1 MDSKIFLQSHRSKK
15 SSNTSS
21 GLNVQFKGRRKLL
34 PLNDVVESVSQ
45 YEQYLEE
52 RKACNKIRLTCQVN
66 PICTNVLFNCVTEIV
81 RNEGGD
87 DVEVLNYQDI
97 EDNIKSL
104 SISGNKPSDIKFWS
118 GNTWSSSTITLNGT
132 SYEKHITNAIRDTQ
146 LSNKDNGFIYH
157 CGIDIMN
164 NHLIRS
170 NTFKTVC
177 KEDSKE
183 DSKEDIKGDL
193 LFNTIGDSMRNVNG
207 DVINETLYFPDGIE
221 PKNVSSHIYRVDDIL
236 SFDDAKKTR
245 LIKKYNGW
253 IGFNNRSKIKSYSDF
268 KKGEIMDIERPIMY
282 KNSGDF
288 VDMYPDRSLY
298 SFVPK
303 FNSKRKRIEKNWDY
317 YLTYPSS
324 STTKGFD
331 EFIDNSL
338 NSIKS
343 LYFDENTSGDNGG
356 SQLVIYGII
365 KHGLHVGDF
374 VNIYKTYFDTVDGK
388 RVEKNE
394 MVMYSAEVSNV
405 VDDYIFIVRGN
416 STLISDSWYTLSD
429 EEINNPKLEITYD
442 GHVYKIDTS
451 KKFFML
457 TKGNDNDL
465 QRRFFIINNKYV
477 CFDFDLKNVSFKKVV
492 NGIECDY
499 YVRIF
504 SKLPNFKNASSI
516 TSSEYDIYKNN
527 CEAIRTYQGDEY
539 NFENHISRL
548 AFAKNIY
555 GDDIGEIVFTD
566 DIDISKIKDNL
577 GRPITSLY
585 LIFFKSNQGYK
596 EWYGFDKEINPSSD
610 NVTYSHCFG
619 KLTCGYETSEESKY
633 GGGGIK
639 SIFQLTNINDDNP
652 KGIDMSMGKL
662 NGLDSSTEII
672 YGKHKNFYGDICC
685 YNGYYAVEEII
696 QPILYRFNTAQRESL
711 ESKSNKY
718 FSAYNYDE
726 ITYDDYDTT
735 EDFTITT
742 KTVNNV
748 NSKKEGYYYNPSY
761 EIEIKTLGKLKS
773 VSPDFLTIR
782 EIAYYQDEKVYSFIT
797 STYHYLGVGDKAMIY
812 DSAQDKY
819 YRLVTVK
826 NNDSNYKKFFC
837 KVYDENGVNET
848 NIKYINN
855 DGEEILLKNSKNDKV
870 NGFYLSDFKLFK
882 IDNLDIP
889 SYARILKDGTC
900 RYVWRDVEQ
909 NGFSSTS
916 SSVEEYPFTNG
927 ALYINKK
934 IDIYVRRQD
943 PYAEW
948 GLYDNSDISGDESYT
963 DIITEDN
970 YIKSDDIKC

>member
-21 GLNVQFKGRRKLL
+21 GLNIQFKGRRKLL

-45 YEQYLEE
+45 YEQYIEE
-52 RKACNKIRLTCQVN
+52 RKACSKIRLTCQVN

-97 EDNIKSL
+97 DANIDPNSL
-104 SISGNKPSDIKFWS
+104 SISGNKPTRIDFWCRSDW
-118 GNTWSSSTITLNGT
+118 TSSTVTLDGT
-132 SYEKHITNAIRDTQ
+132 PYGKHVTNAIRDTQ
-146 LSNKDNGFIYH
+146 LSNEDNGFIYH

-177 KEDSKE
+177 KENSK
-183 DSKEDIKGDL
+183 SH

-207 DVINETLYFPDGIE
+207 KVINETLYFPDGIA
-221 PKNVSSHIYRVDDIL
+221 PKNISSHIYRVDDIL
-236 SFDDAKKTR
+236 SFDEAKKTR

-268 KKGEIMDIERPIMY
+268 KKGDIMDIERPIMY
-282 KNSGDF
+282 KNGGDF

-317 YLTYPSS
+317 YITYPSS
-324 STTKGFD
+324 STTDGFD
-331 EFIDNSL
+331 EFIDKSL

-356 SQLVIYGII
+356 SQFVIYGII
-365 KHGLHVGDF
+365 KHGLRVGDF

-394 MVMYSAEVSNV
+394 MFMYSAEVSNV

-429 EEINNPKLEITYD
+429 KEINKPKLEITYD
-442 GHVYKIDTS
+442 GHRYKIDSS
-451 KKFFML
+451 KKFF
-457 TKGNDNDL
+457 TCNDDST
-465 QRRFFIINNKYV
+465 RKFFVINNKYV

-555 GDDIGEIVFTD
+555 GDDIGEVVFTD

-596 EWYGFDKEINPSSD
+596 EWYGFDGKNINPSSE

-633 GGGGIK
+633 VGREIN
-639 SIFQLTNINDDNP
+639 SIFQINNIGDTNGIDVCNINESGNTNCNSYYS
-652 KGIDMSMGKL
+652 K
-662 NGLDSSTEII
+662 TEII

-685 YNGYYAVEEII
+685 YNGYYGVEEII
-696 QPILYRFNTAQRESL
+696 QPIMYRFNTAQRESSI
-711 ESKSNKY
+711 SKSSVY
-718 FSAYNYDE
+718 FSKYNYDE
-726 ITYDDYDTT
+726 IIYDDYDTT
-735 EDFTITT
+735 ENFTITT

-761 EIEIKTLGKLKS
+761 EIKIKTLGKLKS

-782 EIAYYQDEKVYSFIT
+782 EIAYYPDEKVYSFIT

-826 NNDSNYKKFFC
+826 NKDSNYKKFFC
-837 KVYDENGVNET
+837 KVYDENGLKET
-848 NIKYINN
+848 NIDYIDN
-855 DGEEILLKNSKNDKV
+855 DGGSKVLTNSKDDKV

-900 RYVWRDVEQ
+900 RYIWRDVEQ

>member
-146 LSNKDNGFIYH
+146 LSNKDNGFVYH
-157 CGIDIMN
+157 CGIDVMN

-177 KEDSKE
+177 KEDSK
-183 DSKEDIKGDL
+183 GD
-193 LFNTIGDSMRNVNG
+193 LFNTIGDSMRNVKG

-268 KKGEIMDIERPIMY
+268 KNGEIMDIERPIMY
-282 KNSGDF
+282 KNGGDF

-324 STTKGFD
+324 STTEGFD

-394 MVMYSAEVSNV
+394 MVMYSAEVNNV

-442 GHVYKIDTS
+442 GHVYKIDRS
-451 KKFFML
+451 RKFFICTDDL
-457 TKGNDNDL
+457 TRK
-465 QRRFFIINNKYV
+465 FFIINNKYV

-527 CEAIRTYQGDEY
+527 CEAIKTYQGDEY

-596 EWYGFDKEINPSSD
+596 EWYGFDNKDINPSSD

-633 GGGGIK
+633 GGGEIK
-639 SIFQLTNINDDNP
+639 SIFQINNISDTNGS
-652 KGIDMSMGKL
+652 GIDMSRI
-662 NGLDSSTEII
+662 NGADSDTEII

-696 QPILYRFNTAQRESL
+696 QPIMYRFNTAQRESL
-711 ESKSNKY
+711 ASKSDEY

-773 VSPDFLTIR
+773 VSPDFLGIR
-782 EIAYYQDEKVYSFIT
+782 EITNENGVYSFTT

-812 DSAQDKY
+812 DSSQDKY

-826 NNDSNYKKFFC
+826 HKDSNYKKFFC

-848 NIKYINN
+848 NIDYINN
-855 DGEEILLKNSKNDKV
+855 DGIKTVLKNSKDDSV

-889 SYARILKDGTC
+889 SYASILKDGTC

>member
-146 LSNKDNGFIYH
+146 LSNKDNGFVYH
-157 CGIDIMN
+157 CGIDVMN

-177 KEDSKE
+177 KEDSK
-183 DSKEDIKGDL
+183 GD
-193 LFNTIGDSMRNVNG
+193 LFNTIGDSMRNVKG

-221 PKNVSSHIYRVDDIL
+221 PKNVSSHIYRVGDIL

-268 KKGEIMDIERPIMY
+268 KNGEIMDIERPIMY
-282 KNSGDF
+282 KNGGDF

-324 STTKGFD
+324 STTEGFD

-394 MVMYSAEVSNV
+394 MVMYSAEVNNV

-442 GHVYKIDTS
+442 GHVYKIDRS
-451 KKFFML
+451 RKFFICTDDL
-457 TKGNDNDL
+457 TRK
-465 QRRFFIINNKYV
+465 FFIINNKYV

-527 CEAIRTYQGDEY
+527 CEAIKTYQGDEY

-596 EWYGFDKEINPSSD
+596 EWYGFDNKDINPSSD

-633 GGGGIK
+633 GGGEIK
-639 SIFQLTNINDDNP
+639 SIFQINNISDTNGS
-652 KGIDMSMGKL
+652 GIDMSRI
-662 NGLDSSTEII
+662 NGADSDTEII

-696 QPILYRFNTAQRESL
+696 QPIMYRFNTAQRESL
-711 ESKSNKY
+711 ASKSDEY

-773 VSPDFLTIR
+773 VSPDFLGIR
-782 EIAYYQDEKVYSFIT
+782 EITNENGVYSFTT

-812 DSAQDKY
+812 DSSQDKY

-826 NNDSNYKKFFC
+826 HKDSNYKKFFC

-848 NIKYINN
+848 NIDYINN
-855 DGEEILLKNSKNDKV
+855 DGIKTVLKNSKDDSV

-889 SYARILKDGTC
+889 SYASILKDGTC

>member
-21 GLNVQFKGRRKLL
+21 GLNIQFKGRRKLL

-45 YEQYLEE
+45 YEQYIEE
-52 RKACNKIRLTCQVN
+52 RKACSKIRLTCQVN

-87 DVEVLNYQDI
+87 DVEVLNYKY
-97 EDNIKSL
+97 NIKSL
-104 SISGNKPSDIKFWS
+104 PTSGKNISDIESLLFWS
-118 GNTWSSSTITLNGT
+118 ESGWSSSTVTLDGT
-132 SYEKHITNAIRDTQ
+132 PHKEHVTNAIRDTQ

-177 KEDSKE
+177 VWKKNSESN
-183 DSKEDIKGDL
+183 
-193 LFNTIGDSMRNVNG
+193 LFNTIGDSMRNVKG
-207 DVINETLYFPDGIE
+207 DVINETLYFPDGIG
-221 PKNVSSHIYRVDDIL
+221 PKNISSHIYRVDDIL
-236 SFDDAKKTR
+236 SFDEAKKTR

-253 IGFNNRSKIKSYSDF
+253 IGFNNRSKIKSYSNF

-282 KNSGDF
+282 KNGGDF

-317 YLTYPSS
+317 YITYPSS

-331 EFIDNSL
+331 EFINDKL

-365 KHGLHVGDF
+365 KHGLRVGDF
-374 VNIYKTYFDTVDGK
+374 VNIYKTYFDTVDGE

-394 MVMYSAEVSNV
+394 MFMYSAEVSNV

-416 STLISDSWYTLSD
+416 STLISDSWYTLSYK
-429 EEINNPKLEITYD
+429 EINDPKLEITYD
-442 GHVYKIDTS
+442 GHCYKIDSS
-451 KKFFML
+451 KKFF
-457 TKGNDNDL
+457 TCNDDST
-465 QRRFFIINNKYV
+465 RKFFVINNKYV

-596 EWYGFDKEINPSSD
+596 EWYGFDEKNINPSSE

-633 GGGGIK
+633 VGREIN
-639 SIFQLTNINDDNP
+639 SIFQINNIGDTN
-652 KGIDMSMGKL
+652 GIDMSMGGL
-662 NGLDSSTEII
+662 NGAVYDTEIK

-696 QPILYRFNTAQRESL
+696 QPIMYRFNTAQRES
-711 ESKSNKY
+711 SGTASSVY
-718 FSAYNYDE
+718 FSKYNYDE
-726 ITYDDYDTT
+726 IIYDDYDTT
-735 EDFTITT
+735 ENFTITT
-742 KTVNNV
+742 KTVNSV

-761 EIEIKTLGKLKS
+761 EIKIKTLGKLKS

-782 EIAYYQDEKVYSFIT
+782 EIAYYPDEKVYSFIT

-819 YRLVTVK
+819 YRLVTV
-826 NNDSNYKKFFC
+826 NNKDSNYKKFFC
-837 KVYDENGVNET
+837 KVYDENGVKET
-848 NIKYINN
+848 NIDYIDN
-855 DGEEILLKNSKNDKV
+855 DGGSKVLTNSKDDKV

-943 PYAEW
+943 PYSEW

>member
-146 LSNKDNGFIYH
+146 LSNKDNGFVYH
-157 CGIDIMN
+157 CGIDVMN

-177 KEDSKE
+177 KEDSK
-183 DSKEDIKGDL
+183 GD
-193 LFNTIGDSMRNVNG
+193 LFNTIGDSMRNVKG

-221 PKNVSSHIYRVDDIL
+221 PKNVSSHIYRVGDIL

-268 KKGEIMDIERPIMY
+268 KNGEIMDIERPIMY
-282 KNSGDF
+282 KNGGDF

-324 STTKGFD
+324 STTEGFD

-394 MVMYSAEVSNV
+394 MVMYSAEVNNV

-442 GHVYKIDTS
+442 GHVYKIDRS
-451 KKFFML
+451 RKFFICTDDL
-457 TKGNDNDL
+457 TRK
-465 QRRFFIINNKYV
+465 FFIINNKYV

-527 CEAIRTYQGDEY
+527 CEAIKTYQGDEY

-596 EWYGFDKEINPSSD
+596 EWYGFDNKDINPSSD

-619 KLTCGYETSEESKY
+619 KLTCGYETSDESKY
-633 GGGGIK
+633 GGGEIK
-639 SIFQLTNINDDNP
+639 SIFQINNISDTNGS
-652 KGIDMSMGKL
+652 GIDMSRI
-662 NGLDSSTEII
+662 NGADSDTEII

-696 QPILYRFNTAQRESL
+696 QPIMYRFNTAQRESL
-711 ESKSNKY
+711 ASKSDEY

-773 VSPDFLTIR
+773 VSPDFLGIR
-782 EIAYYQDEKVYSFIT
+782 EITNENGVYSFTT

-812 DSAQDKY
+812 DSSQDKY

-826 NNDSNYKKFFC
+826 HKDSNYKKFFC

-848 NIKYINN
+848 NIDYINN
-855 DGEEILLKNSKNDKV
+855 DGIKTVLKNSKDDSV

-889 SYARILKDGTC
+889 SYASILKDGTC

>member
-87 DVEVLNYQDI
+87 DVEVLNYKY
-97 EDNIKSL
+97 NIKSL
-104 SISGNKPSDIKFWS
+104 PTSGKNISDVESLLFWS
-118 GNTWSSSTITLNGT
+118 ESGWSSSTVTLDGT
-132 SYEKHITNAIRDTQ
+132 PYDKHVTNAIRDTQ
-146 LSNKDNGFIYH
+146 LSNEDNGFIYH

-177 KEDSKE
+177 VWKKNSESN
-183 DSKEDIKGDL
+183 
-193 LFNTIGDSMRNVNG
+193 LFNTIGDSMRNVKG

-221 PKNVSSHIYRVDDIL
+221 PKNISSHIYRVDDIL
-236 SFDDAKKTR
+236 SFDEAKKTR

-268 KKGEIMDIERPIMY
+268 KNGDIMDIERPIMY
-282 KNSGDF
+282 KNGGDF

-324 STTKGFD
+324 STTEGFD

-442 GHVYKIDTS
+442 GHCYKIDTS

-457 TKGNDNDL
+457 CNGNKDDL
-465 QRRFFIINNKYV
+465 TRKFFIINNKYV

-527 CEAIRTYQGDEY
+527 CEAIKTYQGDEY

-596 EWYGFDKEINPSSD
+596 EWYGFDKDINPSSE

-633 GGGGIK
+633 GGGGIQ
-639 SIFQLTNINDDNP
+639 SIFQINNISNENGSGIVMDSGMTGDNSET
-652 KGIDMSMGKL
+652 D
-662 NGLDSSTEII
+662 EII

-696 QPILYRFNTAQRESL
+696 QPIMYRFNTAQRESL
-711 ESKSNKY
+711 ASKSNKY

-726 ITYDDYDTT
+726 IIYDDYDTT

-782 EIAYYQDEKVYSFIT
+782 KITNIGNGVYSFIT

-837 KVYDENGVNET
+837 KVYDENGVKET
-848 NIKYINN
+848 NIDYIDN
-855 DGEEILLKNSKNDKV
+855 DGGSKVLKNSKDDKV

>member
-87 DVEVLNYQDI
+87 DVEVLNYKY
-97 EDNIKSL
+97 NIKSL
-104 SISGNKPSDIKFWS
+104 STSGKNTNDVDFWS
-118 GNTWSSSTITLNGT
+118 GSEWTSSTVTLDGT
-132 SYEKHITNAIRDTQ
+132 SHKEHVTNAIRDTQ
-146 LSNKDNGFIYH
+146 LSNEDNGFIYH

-282 KNSGDF
+282 KNGGDF

>member
-177 KEDSKE
+177 KE

-711 ESKSNKY
+711 ESKSNEY

>member
-1 MDSKIFLQSHRSKK
+1 
-15 SSNTSS
+15 
-21 GLNVQFKGRRKLL
+21 
-34 PLNDVVESVSQ
+34 
-45 YEQYLEE
+45 
-52 RKACNKIRLTCQVN
+52 
-66 PICTNVLFNCVTEIV
+66 
-81 RNEGGD
+81 
-87 DVEVLNYQDI
+87 
-97 EDNIKSL
+97 
-104 SISGNKPSDIKFWS
+104 
-118 GNTWSSSTITLNGT
+118 
-132 SYEKHITNAIRDTQ
+132 
-146 LSNKDNGFIYH
+146 
-157 CGIDIMN
+157 
-164 NHLIRS
+164 
-170 NTFKTVC
+170 
-177 KEDSKE
+177 
-183 DSKEDIKGDL
+183 
-193 LFNTIGDSMRNVNG
+193 
-207 DVINETLYFPDGIE
+207 
-221 PKNVSSHIYRVDDIL
+221 
-236 SFDDAKKTR
+236 
-245 LIKKYNGW
+245 
-253 IGFNNRSKIKSYSDF
+253 
-268 KKGEIMDIERPIMY
+268 
-282 KNSGDF
+282 
-288 VDMYPDRSLY
+288 
-298 SFVPK
+298 
-303 FNSKRKRIEKNWDY
+303 
-317 YLTYPSS
+317 
-324 STTKGFD
+324 
-331 EFIDNSL
+331 
-338 NSIKS
+338 
-343 LYFDENTSGDNGG
+343 
-356 SQLVIYGII
+356 
-365 KHGLHVGDF
+365 
-374 VNIYKTYFDTVDGK
+374 
-388 RVEKNE
+388 
-394 MVMYSAEVSNV
+394 MYSAEVSNV

-416 STLISDSWYTLSD
+416 TTLISDSWYTLSD
-429 EEINNPKLEITYD
+429 EEINKPKLEITYD
-442 GHVYKIDTS
+442 GHTYRIDTS
-451 KKFFML
+451 KKFFMCNDDL
-457 TKGNDNDL
+457 T
-465 QRRFFIINNKYV
+465 RRFFIINNKYV

-516 TSSEYDIYKNN
+516 TSSEYDIYKNDS
-527 CEAIRTYQGDEY
+527 EAIRTYQGDEY

-596 EWYGFDKEINPSSD
+596 EWYGFDKDINPSSE

-633 GGGGIK
+633 ASGGIK

-662 NGLDSSTEII
+662 NDPDSDTEII

-696 QPILYRFNTAQRESL
+696 QPIMYRFNTAQRESSI
-711 ESKSNKY
+711 SKSSVY
-718 FSAYNYDE
+718 FSKYNYDE
-726 ITYDDYDTT
+726 IIYDDYDTT

-837 KVYDENGVNET
+837 KVYDENGVEKT
-848 NIKYINN
+848 DIDYINN
-855 DGEEILLKNSKNDKV
+855 DGIKTVLKNSKDDSV

>member
-711 ESKSNKY
+711 ESKSNEY

>member
-87 DVEVLNYQDI
+87 DVEVLNYKY
-97 EDNIKSL
+97 NIKSL

-177 KEDSKE
+177 KEDSK
-183 DSKEDIKGDL
+183 GD

-282 KNSGDF
+282 KNGGDF

>member
-66 PICTNVLFNCVTEIV
+66 PICTNVLFNSITEIV

-104 SISGNKPSDIKFWS
+104 SISGNKPSNIKFWS
-118 GNTWSSSTITLNGT
+118 GNTWSSSTITLSGT

-146 LSNKDNGFIYH
+146 LSNKYNGFVYH

-177 KEDSKE
+177 KEDSK
-183 DSKEDIKGDL
+183 GD
-193 LFNTIGDSMRNVNG
+193 LFNTIGDSMRNVKG

-268 KKGEIMDIERPIMY
+268 KNGEIMDIERPIMY
-282 KNSGDF
+282 KNGGDF

-324 STTKGFD
+324 STTEGFD

-374 VNIYKTYFDTVDGK
+374 VNIYKTYFDIVDGK

-477 CFDFDLKNVSFKKVV
+477 CFDFDLKNVSFKKVI

-527 CEAIRTYQGDEY
+527 CEAIKTYQGDEY

-596 EWYGFDKEINPSSD
+596 EWYGFDNKEINPSSE

-639 SIFQLTNINDDNP
+639 SIFQINNISDTNGS
-652 KGIDMSMGKL
+652 GIDMSRI
-662 NGLDSSTEII
+662 NGADSDTEII

-696 QPILYRFNTAQRESL
+696 QPIMYRFNTAQRESL
-711 ESKSNKY
+711 ASKSDEY

-773 VSPDFLTIR
+773 VSPDFLGIR
-782 EIAYYQDEKVYSFIT
+782 EITNENGVYSFTT

-812 DSAQDKY
+812 DSSQDKY

-826 NNDSNYKKFFC
+826 HKDSNYKKFFC

-848 NIKYINN
+848 NIDYINN
-855 DGEEILLKNSKNDKV
+855 DGIKTVLKNSKDDSV

-889 SYARILKDGTC
+889 SYASILKDGTC

>member
-146 LSNKDNGFIYH
+146 LSNKDNGFVYH
-157 CGIDIMN
+157 CGIDVMN

-177 KEDSKE
+177 KEDSK
-183 DSKEDIKGDL
+183 GD
-193 LFNTIGDSMRNVNG
+193 LFNTIGDSMRNVKG

-268 KKGEIMDIERPIMY
+268 KNGEIMDIERPIMY
-282 KNSGDF
+282 KNGGDF

-324 STTKGFD
+324 STTEGFD

-365 KHGLHVGDF
+365 KHGLRVGDF

-394 MVMYSAEVSNV
+394 KVMYSAEVSNV

-416 STLISDSWYTLSD
+416 TTLISDSWYTLSD
-429 EEINNPKLEITYD
+429 EEINKPKLEITYD
-442 GHVYKIDTS
+442 GHTYRIDTS
-451 KKFFML
+451 KKFFMCNDDL
-457 TKGNDNDL
+457 T
-465 QRRFFIINNKYV
+465 RRFFIINNKYV

-516 TSSEYDIYKNN
+516 TSSEYDIYKNDS
-527 CEAIRTYQGDEY
+527 EAIRTYQGDEY

-596 EWYGFDKEINPSSD
+596 EWYGFDNKDINPSSE

-633 GGGGIK
+633 ASGGIK
-639 SIFQLTNINDDNP
+639 SIFKINNIIDNNGSGINVFKINSGDTSNINN
-652 KGIDMSMGKL
+652 
-662 NGLDSSTEII
+662 DSDTKKFDTEII

-696 QPILYRFNTAQRESL
+696 QPIMYRFNTAQRESL
-711 ESKSNKY
+711 ESKSNEY

-855 DGEEILLKNSKNDKV
+855 DGEETLLKNSKNDKV

-916 SSVEEYPFTNG
+916 SLVEEYPFTNG

>member
-87 DVEVLNYQDI
+87 DVEVLNYKY
-97 EDNIKSL
+97 NIKSL
-104 SISGNKPSDIKFWS
+104 STSGKNTNDVDFWS
-118 GNTWSSSTITLNGT
+118 GSEWTSSTVTLDGT
-132 SYEKHITNAIRDTQ
+132 SHKEHVTNAIRDTQ
-146 LSNKDNGFIYH
+146 LSNEDNGFIYH

-177 KEDSKE
+177 KEDSK
-183 DSKEDIKGDL
+183 GD
-193 LFNTIGDSMRNVNG
+193 LFNTIGDSMRNVKGN
-207 DVINETLYFPDGIE
+207 VINETLYFPDGIE
-221 PKNVSSHIYRVDDIL
+221 PKNISSHIYRVDDIL

-268 KKGEIMDIERPIMY
+268 KKGDIMDIERPIMY
-282 KNSGDF
+282 KNGGDF

-303 FNSKRKRIEKNWDY
+303 FNCKRKRIEKNWDY

-324 STTKGFD
+324 STTEGFD

-365 KHGLHVGDF
+365 KHGLRVGDF

-394 MVMYSAEVSNV
+394 KVMYSAEVSNV

-416 STLISDSWYTLSD
+416 TTLISDSWYTLSD
-429 EEINNPKLEITYD
+429 EEINKPKLEITYD
-442 GHVYKIDTS
+442 GHTYRIDTS
-451 KKFFML
+451 KKFFMCNDDL
-457 TKGNDNDL
+457 T
-465 QRRFFIINNKYV
+465 RRFFIINNKYV

-516 TSSEYDIYKNN
+516 TSSEYDIYKNDS
-527 CEAIRTYQGDEY
+527 EAIRTYQGDEY

-596 EWYGFDKEINPSSD
+596 EWYGFDKDINPSSE

-633 GGGGIK
+633 ASGGIK

-662 NGLDSSTEII
+662 NDPDSDTEII

-696 QPILYRFNTAQRESL
+696 QPIMYRFNTAQRESSI
-711 ESKSNKY
+711 SKSSVY
-718 FSAYNYDE
+718 FSKYNYDE
-726 ITYDDYDTT
+726 IIYDDYDTT

-837 KVYDENGVNET
+837 KVYDENGVEKT
-848 NIKYINN
+848 DIDYINN
-855 DGEEILLKNSKNDKV
+855 DGIKTVLKNSKDDSV

>member
-87 DVEVLNYQDI
+87 DVEVLNYKY
-97 EDNIKSL
+97 NIKSL
-104 SISGNKPSDIKFWS
+104 STSGKNTNDVDFWS
-118 GNTWSSSTITLNGT
+118 GSEWTSSTVTLDGT
-132 SYEKHITNAIRDTQ
+132 SHKEHVTNAIRDTQ
-146 LSNKDNGFIYH
+146 LSNEDNGFIYH

-177 KEDSKE
+177 KEDSK
-183 DSKEDIKGDL
+183 GD
-193 LFNTIGDSMRNVNG
+193 LFNTIGDSMRNVKGN
-207 DVINETLYFPDGIE
+207 VINETLYFPDGIE
-221 PKNVSSHIYRVDDIL
+221 PKNISSHIYRVDDIL

-268 KKGEIMDIERPIMY
+268 KKGDIMDIERPIMY
-282 KNSGDF
+282 KNGGDF

-303 FNSKRKRIEKNWDY
+303 FNGKRKRIEKNWDY

-324 STTKGFD
+324 STTDGFD

-365 KHGLHVGDF
+365 KHGLRVGDF

-394 MVMYSAEVSNV
+394 KVMYSAEVSNV

-416 STLISDSWYTLSD
+416 TTLISDSWYTLSD
-429 EEINNPKLEITYD
+429 EEINKPKLEITYD
-442 GHVYKIDTS
+442 GHTYRIDTS

-633 GGGGIK
+633 ASGGIK
-639 SIFQLTNINDDNP
+639 SIFQINNISHTNGGGIIMDKIN
-652 KGIDMSMGKL
+652 K
-662 NGLDSSTEII
+662 STEII

-696 QPILYRFNTAQRESL
+696 QPIMYRFNTAQRESSI
-711 ESKSNKY
+711 SKSSVY
-718 FSAYNYDE
+718 FSKYNYDE
-726 ITYDDYDTT
+726 IIYDDYDTT

-748 NSKKEGYYYNPSY
+748 NSKEEGYYYNPSY

-948 GLYDNSDISGDESYT
+948 GLYDNSDISGNESYT

>member
-146 LSNKDNGFIYH
+146 LSNKDNGFVYH
-157 CGIDIMN
+157 CGIDVMN

-177 KEDSKE
+177 KEDSK
-183 DSKEDIKGDL
+183 GD
-193 LFNTIGDSMRNVNG
+193 LFNTIGDSMRNVKG

-268 KKGEIMDIERPIMY
+268 KNGEIMDIERPIMY
-282 KNSGDF
+282 KNGGDF

-324 STTKGFD
+324 STTEGFD

-394 MVMYSAEVSNV
+394 MVMYSAEVNNV

-442 GHVYKIDTS
+442 GHVYKIDRS
-451 KKFFML
+451 RKFFICTDDL
-457 TKGNDNDL
+457 TRK
-465 QRRFFIINNKYV
+465 FFIINNKYV

-527 CEAIRTYQGDEY
+527 CEAIKTYQGDEY

-596 EWYGFDKEINPSSD
+596 EWYGFDNKDINPSSD

-633 GGGGIK
+633 GSGEIK
-639 SIFQLTNINDDNP
+639 SIFQINNISDTNGS
-652 KGIDMSMGKL
+652 GIDMSRI
-662 NGLDSSTEII
+662 NGADSDTEII

-696 QPILYRFNTAQRESL
+696 QPIMYRFNTAQRESL
-711 ESKSNKY
+711 ASKSDEY

-773 VSPDFLTIR
+773 VSPDFLGIR
-782 EIAYYQDEKVYSFIT
+782 EITNENGVYSFTT

-812 DSAQDKY
+812 DSSQDKY

-826 NNDSNYKKFFC
+826 HKDSNYKKFFC

-848 NIKYINN
+848 NIDYINN
-855 DGEEILLKNSKNDKV
+855 DGIKTVLKNSKDDSV

-889 SYARILKDGTC
+889 SYASILKDGTC

>member
-66 PICTNVLFNCVTEIV
+66 PICTNVLFNCITEIV

-146 LSNKDNGFIYH
+146 LSNKYNGFVYH

-177 KEDSKE
+177 KEDSK
-183 DSKEDIKGDL
+183 GD
-193 LFNTIGDSMRNVNG
+193 LFNTIGDSMRNVKG

-268 KKGEIMDIERPIMY
+268 KNGEIMDIERPIMY
-282 KNSGDF
+282 KNGGDF

-324 STTKGFD
+324 STTEGFD

-596 EWYGFDKEINPSSD
+596 EWYGFDNKDINPSSD

-633 GGGGIK
+633 GGGEIK
-639 SIFQLTNINDDNP
+639 SIFQINNISDTNGS
-652 KGIDMSMGKL
+652 GIDMSRI
-662 NGLDSSTEII
+662 NGADSDTEII

-696 QPILYRFNTAQRESL
+696 QPIMYRFNTAQRESL
-711 ESKSNKY
+711 ASKSDEY

-773 VSPDFLTIR
+773 VSPDFLGIR
-782 EIAYYQDEKVYSFIT
+782 EITNENGVYSFIT

-812 DSAQDKY
+812 DSSQDKY

-826 NNDSNYKKFFC
+826 HKDSNYKKFFC

-848 NIKYINN
+848 NIDYINN
-855 DGEEILLKNSKNDKV
+855 DGIKTVLKNSKDDSV

-889 SYARILKDGTC
+889 SYASILKDGTC

>member
-87 DVEVLNYQDI
+87 DVEVLNYKY
-97 EDNIKSL
+97 NIKSL

-177 KEDSKE
+177 KE

-282 KNSGDF
+282 KNGGDF

>member
-146 LSNKDNGFIYH
+146 LSNKDNGFVYH
-157 CGIDIMN
+157 CGIDVMN

-177 KEDSKE
+177 KEDSK
-183 DSKEDIKGDL
+183 GD
-193 LFNTIGDSMRNVNG
+193 LFNTIGDSMRNVKG

-268 KKGEIMDIERPIMY
+268 KNGEIMDIERPIMY
-282 KNSGDF
+282 KNGGDF

-324 STTKGFD
+324 STTEGFD

-356 SQLVIYGII
+356 SQLVIYSII

-394 MVMYSAEVSNV
+394 MVMYSAEVNNV

-442 GHVYKIDTS
+442 GHVYKIDRS
-451 KKFFML
+451 RKFFICTDDL
-457 TKGNDNDL
+457 TRK
-465 QRRFFIINNKYV
+465 FFIINNKYV

-527 CEAIRTYQGDEY
+527 CEAIKTYQGDEY

-596 EWYGFDKEINPSSD
+596 EWYGFDNKDINPSSD

-633 GGGGIK
+633 GGGEIK
-639 SIFQLTNINDDNP
+639 SIFQINNISDTNGS
-652 KGIDMSMGKL
+652 GIDMSRI
-662 NGLDSSTEII
+662 NGADSDTEII

-696 QPILYRFNTAQRESL
+696 QPIMYRFNTAQRESL
-711 ESKSNKY
+711 ASKSDEY

-773 VSPDFLTIR
+773 VSPDFLGIR
-782 EIAYYQDEKVYSFIT
+782 EITNENGVYSFTT

-812 DSAQDKY
+812 DSSQDKY

-826 NNDSNYKKFFC
+826 HKDSNYKKFFC

-848 NIKYINN
+848 NIDYINN
-855 DGEEILLKNSKNDKV
+855 DGIKTVLKNSKDDSV

-889 SYARILKDGTC
+889 SYASILKDGTC